1 VHEQKLFLK
10 RDHGRA
16 LLIYDASID
25 CASMASA
32 HASRA
37 PSASSPERVNALC
50 GKLDRSKI
58 EMVSYYRPPASTAC
72 RRDSFRHAAKNNRLA
87 ACAP

>member
-1 VHEQKLFLK
+1 MHRSIARVWRSAQLARL
-10 RDHGRA
+10 RVGASSATGR
-16 LLIYDASID
+16 IRRGE
-25 CASMASA
+25 
-32 HASRA
+32 RA
-37 PSASSPERVNALC
+37 PFGALAERVNAPC

>member
-1 VHEQKLFLK
+1 MHRSIARVWRAHSLLACL
-10 RDHGRA
+10 RVGSSSATGR
-16 LLIYDASID
+16 IRRGE
-25 CASMASA
+25 
-32 HASRA
+32 RA
-37 PSASSPERVNALC
+37 PFGALAERVNAPC